1 VREVGLVALFLA
13 ATLFVAI
20 SDTESGLRSW
30 NRLHGDLTAAQA
42 RVRQLTDINGA
53 LLRQV
58 AALESDPLALESAIR
73 EDLELAMPGETVVR
87 FRPANPSIRFP

>member
-1 VREVGLVALFLA
+1 MALLLG
-13 ATLFVAI
+13 ATLYVAI
-20 SDTESGLRSW
+20 SDGESGLRSW

-42 RVRQLTDINGA
+42 RVGQLRHVNDA